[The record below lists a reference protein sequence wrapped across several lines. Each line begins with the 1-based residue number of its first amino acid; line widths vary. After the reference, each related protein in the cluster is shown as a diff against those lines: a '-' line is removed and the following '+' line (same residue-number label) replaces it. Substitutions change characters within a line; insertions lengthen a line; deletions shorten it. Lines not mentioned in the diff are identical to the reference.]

1 MTLQRVVAAVCVILV
16 IVAATAWITA
26 QVVAVK
32 PVPPK
37 VMTGTDVGFRVEGLR
52 GSTPVGTLVVRVNG
66 EWVEADFAKVG
77 TRSLQP

>member
-1 MTLQRVVAAVCVILV
+1 MTFQRVVAAVFVILL
-16 IVAATAWITA
+16 IVVATALVTA

-37 VMTGTDVGFRVEGLR
+37 VMTGPDVGFRVEGLR
-52 GSTPVGTLVVRVNG
+52 GSTPVGVVVVRVNG
-66 EWVEADFAKVG
+66 EWVEADIAKVG